1 MEKSSNTDPK
11 QTGAL
16 WLATALVV
24 ANFFYGTNV
33 IAVKY
38 ISPRLMEPVA
48 LTFSR
53 LLFSA
58 IALLSIP
65 LFSRNTETIRGKDLG
80 VVMIAGLL
88 GMTCNQLFSIK
99 GIAATN
105 PIHAS
110 LLIMSTPIIVSI
122 LAAIFLKEAFG
133 WNRIG
138 GLVLGLSGAVL
149 LISMRKQSTSAHAPT
164 LVGDLFILAGSVCY
178 SSYLVLIR
186 RISQRYSP
194 MTILRYAFA
203 FGAAFS
209 IPIAYDEFA
218 AIDWKQFNGYDWFA
232 LLYIIITGT
241 LVANILM
248 NWGVMKW
255 GPSRTGSFIYF
266 QPLFGTSGAILLMN
280 ESLTIWKL
288 IAGALII
295 AGVWLNALK
304 VKRSD

>member
-1 MEKSSNTDPK
+1 VEKFINTDSQ
-11 QTGAL
+11 QTNAF

-38 ISPRLMEPVA
+38 ISPRLMDPFA
-48 LTFSR
+48 LTFTR
-53 LLFSA
+53 LLVSA
-58 IALLSIP
+58 IVLLILP
-65 LFSRNTETIRGKDLG
+65 LFSKTKETIRGKDLQL
-80 VVMIAGLL
+80 VILAGLL
-88 GMTCNQLFSIK
+88 GMTGNQLFSIK
-99 GIAATN
+99 GISATN

-110 LLIMSTPIIVSI
+110 LLIMSTPIIVSL
-122 LAAIFLKEAFG
+122 LAAIFLKEKFG

-138 GLVLGLSGAVL
+138 GLAMGLSGAIL
-149 LISMRKQSTSAHAPT
+149 LIATRKQSTSAHAPT
-164 LVGDLFILAGSVCY
+164 LTGDLFILGGSVCY

-186 RISQRYSP
+186 SISQRYKP

-209 IPIAYDEFA
+209 IPISYDEFL
-218 AIDWKQFNGYDWFA
+218 AIDWKQFDGYDWFSLA
-232 LLYIIITGT
+232 YIVITGT
-241 LVANILM
+241 LLANILM

-266 QPLFGTSGAILLMN
+266 QPFFGTAGAILLMN

-295 AGVWLNALK
+295 SGVWLNSLK
-304 VKRSD
+304 IKTVS